1 MPRERGRSTIALNRK
16 ARHDYTI
23 LDTYQAGL
31 VLMGTEV
38 KSLRARRASLTD
50 GYGLVKDG
58 EVWLQGV
65 HIPEYEAGTW
75 TNHDPRRP
83 RKMLLHRREIA
94 KIIGQ
99 LQNSGRTLIPLKLY
113 FDDGYAKVEIGVAQG
128 RRSYDKRHAI
138 AERESK
144 REVERALGRRN
155 KGMTE

>member
-1 MPRERGRSTIALNRK
+1 
-16 ARHDYTI
+16 
-23 LDTYQAGL
+23 
-31 VLMGTEV
+31 
-38 KSLRARRASLTD
+38 
-50 GYGLVKDG
+50 
-58 EVWLQGV
+58 
-65 HIPEYEAGTW
+65 
-75 TNHDPRRP
+75 
-83 RKMLLHRREIA
+83 MLLHRREIA
-94 KIIGQ
+94 KIIAQ